1 MPAGSRTLPSS
12 RAVQCISS
20 RGYTYMIHACNKCHR
35 HSRPATDSLCLV
47 GMQPKDEVRPRE
59 QLPLFAAKRLPSL
72 ADRQLPGLLSSSPDH
87 HHMITWGPSHLQTA
101 AGPCS
106 SHFAEGAGGAGSD
119 ERRGEG
125 AGDERLS
132 KGAGDATVPS
142 IHQQEIS
149 ASAQAASSQLLW
161 TPNNNVGNECER
173 QLVWGQESGI
183 CHTISALSL
192 ILPGLGLLQPEG
204 PSGCD

>member
-125 AGDERLS
+125 AGD
-132 KGAGDATVPS
+132 ATVPS
-142 IHQQEIS
+142 IHQQKIS
-149 ASAQAASSQLLW
+149 ASAQAASSLPFW
-161 TPNNNVGNECER
+161 TPTNNVGDEGEWHF
-173 QLVWGQESGI
+173 VWARI
-183 CHTISALSL
+183 RN
-192 ILPGLGLLQPEG
+192 
-204 PSGCD
+204 